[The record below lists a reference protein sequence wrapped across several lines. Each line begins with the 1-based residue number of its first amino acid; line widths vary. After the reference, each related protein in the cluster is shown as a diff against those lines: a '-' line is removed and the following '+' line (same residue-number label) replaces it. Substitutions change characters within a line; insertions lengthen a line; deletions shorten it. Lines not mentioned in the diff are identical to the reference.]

1 MAGFPATGVGAGR
14 IPFPPQN
21 EANRNVFKV
30 SMIYGFAYLGMVLA
44 ISAGW
49 VLLAV
54 LKKPDFIEK
63 PLNELKNKIRPFLN
77 PKKEQ

>member
-1 MAGFPATGVGAGR
+1 
-14 IPFPPQN
+14 
-21 EANRNVFKV
+21 
-30 SMIYGFAYLGMVLA
+30 MIYGFAYLGMVLA

-77 PKKEQ
+77 SNDD

>member
-1 MAGFPATGVGAGR
+1 
-14 IPFPPQN
+14 
-21 EANRNVFKV
+21 
-30 SMIYGFAYLGMVLA
+30 MIYGFAYLGMVLA

-63 PLNELKNKIRPFLN
+63 PLNELKNKLRLFLN
-77 PKKEQ
+77 PKDDQ

>member
-1 MAGFPATGVGAGR
+1 
-14 IPFPPQN
+14 
-21 EANRNVFKV
+21 
-30 SMIYGFAYLGMVLA
+30 MIYGFAYLGMVLA

-63 PLNELKNKIRPFLN
+63 PLNELKNKIRQFLN
-77 PKKEQ
+77 PKEDQ